1 MSHPHSMSNEATV
14 TPSTEHQVNGLQVYE
29 HPCTAPW
36 VQKPETVIF
45 HHGLGARAECW
56 HGWFAA
62 LNHRFRIVTFDMRGH
77 GASPVGENHTWSVN
91 GMVDDLA
98 AVANATVPANER
110 FHLVGES
117 IGGTNVLAYATQHPQ
132 RLTSLTVSN
141 GAHQGGSLGN
151 LSNWKEIMDAGGMKA
166 WSAHM
171 MTMRF
176 RDGAIPEPMWQW
188 YENQQAQCDQQAV
201 LAMVELLIGA
211 DLSDQLSNITVPTLL
226 LHPDSSPFIPVS
238 VMEELKNQLPDARLT
253 VFANSQHGLPFS
265 HAGECAAAMAEFIG
279 GLTS

>member
-1 MSHPHSMSNEATV
+1 MSQTLTHSIS
-14 TPSTEHQVNGLQVYE
+14 GLQVYE

-36 VQKPETVIF
+36 ISQPETVLF

-62 LNHRFRIVTFDMRGH
+62 LNHRYRIITFDMRGH
-77 GASPVGENHTWSVN
+77 GNTPAGKNRHWSLE
-91 GMVDDLA
+91 GMLADLA
-98 AVANATVPANER
+98 DVANATVPLPEK

-117 IGGTNVLAYATQHPQ
+117 IGGTNVLAYATRYPN
-132 RLTSLTVSN
+132 RLATLAVCN
-141 GAHQGGSLGN
+141 GAHQGGSLDN
-151 LSNWKEIMDAGGMKA
+151 LSNWKEIMDSGGMSA

-176 RDGAIPEPMWQW
+176 RPGAIPANMWQW
-188 YENQQAQCDQQAV
+188 YEYQQAQCDQQAV

-211 DLSDQLSNITVPTLL
+211 DLGDSLDNISVPALL

-238 VMEELKNQLPDARLT
+238 VMEGLKNKLPDARLT
-253 VFANSQHGLPFS
+253 VFSDAQHGLPFS
-265 HAGECAAAMAEFIG
+265 HAQECAALLVDFLAHAAD
-279 GLTS
+279 